1 MKIINRYF
9 LTLVMLTLVYFISF
23 IDFQKKATLSG
34 LLIVIFS
41 FILFIQNKNKENLV
55 KNINFIKYP
64 KRYLYFIYLFLLT
77 LITQNVYLNIET
89 VTWDVASYLVA
100 TYDVQNGNLPLE
112 TQWESKGPVLFY
124 IYNLILFLIKDN
136 YVLFRVA
143 NDLVIFVLSI
153 IIFLTID
160 NQKENKNLA
169 LIGSSFFV
177 LLVSK
182 VWYVSEFSEIYCL
195 IFIASAH
202 YLYSSNNRYKLKYV
216 FIGLLISL
224 STLINQGTLIFIIP
238 YILIILKNRK
248 DLLKNYFKL
257 LISFS
262 IPHLIFVIMYFLN
275 DLFDIYYANY
285 VTIPLGY
292 TQESLSNFYELRVW
306 LRGFYD
312 YDPFLY
318 SALIFLVSSYI
329 YSNIKIFKGEFGD
342 ILILNLFASVL
353 IYFVG
358 SHNYYHHLFY
368 LIYFTPLLF
377 TKIKKQYLFNS
388 ISIFVIIANVSI
400 LTMSFMPSYNNLSST
415 KEVLNNYPLY
425 QLSKEIDS
433 YFEDEYSVFALD
445 YLLVLHYLD
454 KPNYS
459 YIVHPMNHFEYFI
472 TDVLIELDRIPQNNV
487 SKLINENP
495 EVIICNNF
503 MIINGEYTRIDE
515 QYNCEV
521 TDYIAGYIKIDTSKY
536 LNNDNLLY
544 YDDYTRAL
552 YVNIKSK

>member
-1 MKIINRYF
+1 M
-9 LTLVMLTLVYFISF
+9 
-23 IDFQKKATLSG
+23 
-34 LLIVIFS
+34 
-41 FILFIQNKNKENLV
+41 
-55 KNINFIKYP
+55 
-64 KRYLYFIYLFLLT
+64 
-77 LITQNVYLNIET
+77 
-89 VTWDVASYLVA
+89 
-100 TYDVQNGNLPLE
+100 
-112 TQWESKGPVLFY
+112 
-124 IYNLILFLIKDN
+124 
-136 YVLFRVA
+136 
-143 NDLVIFVLSI
+143 
-153 IIFLTID
+153 
-160 NQKENKNLA
+160 
-169 LIGSSFFV
+169 
-177 LLVSK
+177 
-182 VWYVSEFSEIYCL
+182 
-195 IFIASAH
+195 
-202 YLYSSNNRYKLKYV
+202 
-216 FIGLLISL
+216 
-224 STLINQGTLIFIIP
+224 
-238 YILIILKNRK
+238 
-248 DLLKNYFKL
+248 
-257 LISFS
+257 
-262 IPHLIFVIMYFLN
+262 
-275 DLFDIYYANY
+275 
-285 VTIPLGY
+285 
-292 TQESLSNFYELRVW
+292 
-306 LRGFYD
+306 
-312 YDPFLY
+312 
-318 SALIFLVSSYI
+318 
-329 YSNIKIFKGEFGD
+329 
-342 ILILNLFASVL
+342 
-353 IYFVG
+353 
-358 SHNYYHHLFY
+358 
-368 LIYFTPLLF
+368 IYFTPLLF

-521 TDYIAGYIKIDTSKY
+521 TDYIAGYIKIDTSEY

>member
-1 MKIINRYF
+1 M
-9 LTLVMLTLVYFISF
+9 
-23 IDFQKKATLSG
+23 
-34 LLIVIFS
+34 
-41 FILFIQNKNKENLV
+41 
-55 KNINFIKYP
+55 
-64 KRYLYFIYLFLLT
+64 
-77 LITQNVYLNIET
+77 
-89 VTWDVASYLVA
+89 
-100 TYDVQNGNLPLE
+100 
-112 TQWESKGPVLFY
+112 
-124 IYNLILFLIKDN
+124 
-136 YVLFRVA
+136 
-143 NDLVIFVLSI
+143 
-153 IIFLTID
+153 
-160 NQKENKNLA
+160 
-169 LIGSSFFV
+169 
-177 LLVSK
+177 VSK

-202 YLYSSNNRYKLKYV
+202 YLYSSNNRHKLKYV
-216 FIGLLISL
+216 YIGLLISL

-257 LISFS
+257 FISFS
-262 IPHLIFVIMYFLN
+262 IPHLIFVILYFLN
-275 DLFDIYYANY
+275 DLFDIYFANY

-329 YSNIKIFKGEFGD
+329 YSNIKIFKVEFGD

-521 TDYIAGYIKIDTSKY
+521 TDYIAGYIKIDTSEY